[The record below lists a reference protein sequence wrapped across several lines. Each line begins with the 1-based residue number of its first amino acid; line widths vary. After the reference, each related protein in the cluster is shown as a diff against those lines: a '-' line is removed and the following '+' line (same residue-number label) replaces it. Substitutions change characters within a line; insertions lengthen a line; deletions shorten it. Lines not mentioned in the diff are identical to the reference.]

1 MIASKNAILRYRII
15 DRCLRSVRYAFPSI
29 EHIRSVIEE
38 ELFGTSNGKHIC
50 ISTLEKDF
58 AAMRREHDAPIK
70 YSKIEKGYYYED
82 KNYTIEDIPLND
94 KDIEAIKIAATILNQ
109 FKTSPIFRQFDYAI
123 SKILDRVNISPN
135 VNDNA
140 VENYVQ
146 FEKIKTAKGS
156 EHLEKMLS
164 AIKSK
169 SKIQFFYQ
177 SFNATEKK
185 LRRIHPY
192 LLKEYRHRWYLI
204 GKDELKNRT
213 QTYGLDRLSDLQVL
227 SDRFDLDSN
236 FDPDRF
242 FKHSIGITANVGSPE
257 KIIIETEELL
267 SKYLLSQPLH
277 ESQEYLGVKNN
288 KHQFSYFLLPTYE
301 LKMQLLGFGKEIKI
315 IAPQSLVDDIK
326 ATSQSVFEQYD

>member
-1 MIASKNAILRYRII
+1 MPSKER
-15 DRCLRSVRYAFPSI
+15 
-29 EHIRSVIEE
+29 IRSTIED

-50 ISTLEKDF
+50 ISTLEKDM
-58 AAMRREHDAPIK
+58 ATMRREHDAPIK
-70 YSKIEKGYYYED
+70 YNKRDDGYYYED
-82 KNYTIEDIPLND
+82 ENYSIEDIPLND

-109 FKTSPIFRQFDYAI
+109 FKASPIFRQFDYAI

-135 VNDNA
+135 VNDKA

-156 EHLEKMLS
+156 EHLETILS

-185 LRRIHPY
+185 LRRIHPF

-213 QTYGLDRLSDLQVL
+213 QTYGLDRLSELSVL
-227 SDRFDLDSN
+227 SDSFELDSN
-236 FDPDRF
+236 FNPDRF
-242 FKHSIGITANVGSPE
+242 FKHSIGITANVGHPE

-277 ESQEYLGVKNN
+277 ESQEYLGVENE
-288 KHQFSYFLLPTYE
+288 KHIFSYFLLPTYE
-301 LKMQLLGFGKEIKI
+301 LKMQFLGFGKEIKI
-315 IAPQSLVDDIK
+315 VAPESLVEDIK
-326 ATSQSVFEQYD
+326 ATSKFVFEQYN

>member
-1 MIASKNAILRYRII
+1 MPSKER
-15 DRCLRSVRYAFPSI
+15 
-29 EHIRSVIEE
+29 IRSTIED

-50 ISTLEKDF
+50 ESTIEKDL

-70 YSKIEKGYYYED
+70 YSKREKGYYYED
-82 KNYTIEDIPLND
+82 ENYSIEDIPLND
-94 KDIEAIKIAATILNQ
+94 KDVEAIKIAATILNQ

-135 VNDNA
+135 VNDKA

-156 EHLEKMLS
+156 EHLETILS

-169 SKIQFFYQ
+169 SKIQFYYQ

-185 LRRIHPY
+185 LRRIHPF

-213 QTYGLDRLSDLQVL
+213 QTYGLDRLSELSVL
-227 SDRFDLDSN
+227 SDSFELDSN
-236 FDPDRF
+236 FNPDRF
-242 FKHSIGITANVGSPE
+242 FKHSIGITANVGHPE

-277 ESQEYLGVKNN
+277 ESQEYLGVENE
-288 KHQFSYFLLPTYE
+288 KHIFSYFLLPTYE
-301 LKMQLLGFGKEIKI
+301 LKMQFLGFGKEIKI
-315 IAPQSLVDDIK
+315 VAPESLVEDIK
-326 ATSQSVFEQYD
+326 ATSKFVFEQYN